1 MSLHACFSICWMI
14 EVMPSVP
21 HSKAPLA
28 EEHLLLL
35 QKEIQLRSKNTT
47 IREVKPFL
55 LKHLNDN
62 MKSTKVPLGASCHF
76 GHFSPL
82 HFNNQA
88 PMEGFSQGSPV
99 AQGQWACFL
108 GEVQAWRKAE
118 HIMAVQDP
126 VLSRSFSNESDYLLF
141 GKALKLWRKFL
152 SKNPQHIVQSW
163 NNCPSGWLAHIRFTF
178 GKKALPL

>member
-62 MKSTKVPLGASCHF
+62 MKSTKVPLGASCRF

-82 HFNNQA
+82 HFNNQ
-88 PMEGFSQGSPV
+88 
-99 AQGQWACFL
+99 
-108 GEVQAWRKAE
+108 VQAWRKAE